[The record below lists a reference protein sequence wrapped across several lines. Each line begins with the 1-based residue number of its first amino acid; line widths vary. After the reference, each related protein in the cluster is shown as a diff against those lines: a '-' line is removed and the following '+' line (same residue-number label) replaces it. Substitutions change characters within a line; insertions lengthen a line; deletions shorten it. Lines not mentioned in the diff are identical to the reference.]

1 MAKEMGSYHDDQ
13 TSNLIPNPYGQWH
26 MLIVC

>member
-1 MAKEMGSYHDDQ
+1 MVKEMGSYHDDQ